1 MTLSDQVRDYVLKN
15 YILPTRAQGK
25 QSVQVR
31 VGDVHSKLG
40 YHDRLPLV
48 CSALTALKF
57 REPNKLTLIKTD
69 GPGNSTTT
77 TFTFGL

>member
-1 MTLSDQVRDYVLKN
+1 MKPSDEVRDYVSKH
-15 YILPTRAQGK
+15 YIVPARAQRM

-31 VGDVHSKLG
+31 VGDVHAKLG
-40 YHDRLPLV
+40 YHNRLPLV
-48 CSALTALKF
+48 CSALTSLKF

-69 GPGNSTTT
+69 GPGSSTTT